1 MLRPGRLE
9 VHMEI
14 GLPDEKGRHQILK
27 IKTLHMQSNNMIGP
41 DVDLM
46 EISLLTKNF
55 SGAELEVCWVL
66 LIWARSYVLKL
77 LLLGSSS

>member
-1 MLRPGRLE
+1 
-9 VHMEI
+9 MEI

-66 LIWARSYVLKL
+66 LI
-77 LLLGSSS
+77 